1 MNTQFAAAEWQID
14 PPPTALSHLRF
25 RNGGKGIVVRLEL
38 WGAKAPLL
46 PLYKSRH
53 TTTGKKVRDRDIRY
67 SARKKGGK
75 EEAGSRAAKVTRS
88 GNEIFIFF
96 RGKGGKW
103 RRKGG
108 KKPPPHPPSSSL
120 HTREEES
127 WKTHLK
133 TPPQINNC
141 PPPISLVF
149 PGSRFQKLFGF
160 PFADFFLLSLRCQGR
175 EMRGGGG
182 GFKTLLDLIE
192 PVSLWS

>member
-1 MNTQFAAAEWQID
+1 M
-14 PPPTALSHLRF
+14 
-25 RNGGKGIVVRLEL
+25 RLEL

-141 PPPISLVF
+141 PPLSPLFFPAHGSKNFLVSPSPIF
-149 PGSRFQKLFGF
+149 FFF
-160 PFADFFLLSLRCQGR
+160 PFDARAA
-175 EMRGGGG
+175 
-182 GFKTLLDLIE
+182 K
-192 PVSLWS
+192 

>member
-1 MNTQFAAAEWQID
+1 MNY
-14 PPPTALSHLRF
+14 
-25 RNGGKGIVVRLEL
+25 GGPK
-38 WGAKAPLL
+38 
-46 PLYKSRH
+46 PLYKSRP

-75 EEAGSRAAKVTRS
+75 EEAGCRAAKVTRS

-141 PPPISLVF
+141 PPPYLPCFSRLTVPKTFWF
-149 PGSRFQKLFGF
+149 PLRRFFSSF
-160 PFADFFLLSLRCQGR
+160 PSMPGPRNERRRRRRF
-175 EMRGGGG
+175 
-182 GFKTLLDLIE
+182 
-192 PVSLWS
+192 